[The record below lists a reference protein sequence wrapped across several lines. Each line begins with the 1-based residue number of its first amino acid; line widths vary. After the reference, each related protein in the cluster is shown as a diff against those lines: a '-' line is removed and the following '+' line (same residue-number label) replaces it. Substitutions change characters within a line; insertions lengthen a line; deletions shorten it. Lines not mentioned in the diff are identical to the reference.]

1 MKKTFG
7 IILLV
12 IVGLNLITIFVRAS
26 NGNEIGSG
34 GYILILG
41 FMLIGG
47 IALVSSN
54 KKKNTYPEKPQS
66 ELDSFNDYTKTN
78 NQVIKT
84 IKEKYPN
91 FYEYCL
97 RLPKEVKI
105 RLHKNNSTILE
116 FRMPIVTFGRVMGY
130 NYVGI
135 ELNEGE
141 YCIYM
146 NSESVSG
153 KKIKGTWIYLENDQ
167 SSDKYEA
174 NIQELSSYLMT
185 ETDYMKI
192 TVGEI

>member
-1 MKKTFG
+1 MKKIFG

-26 NGNEIGSG
+26 SGNEIGSG